1 MSDAEFAAAE
11 AALTPVQRAAL
22 ERAIDTITRFHEL
35 QTLPPLRLETAP
47 GVVCERMTVAL
58 ESVGLYVPAGTAPLP
73 STALMLAVP
82 ASIAGCPV
90 RVMCTPPRPDGSAD
104 PAVLVAARLCGVRKV
119 FKVGGAQAVA
129 AMAYGT
135 ASVPKVVKI
144 FGPGNAWVTA
154 AKQIVAQ
161 DADGAALD
169 MPAGPSEVLVI
180 ADESARPA
188 FVAAD
193 LLAQAEHSVDAQV
206 VLVTISRKVAEA
218 CVAEV
223 ARQLAAL
230 PRREIA
236 GKAIAESRVIIVP
249 TIAAAMEVSNR
260 YAPEHLILQVAR
272 PARTAAAGRR
282 MPAPSSSARGRPKR
296 WATTAAAPT
305 TCCPRT
311 AMPAPTAGCQRVRL
325 RQAHHRAGADCGRL
339 AQPRPDG
346 THAGAT
352 RVPRRARQCRHG
364 SSRRAGAG
372 RQRMSTSILQL
383 ARPDILE
390 LQPYQH
396 AAWDPSLERMHA
408 NEMPWRASGDN
419 SIAGLNRYPEPQP
432 HALVERMAQLYGV
445 PPRQLLVG
453 RGSDEAIDL
462 LVRAFCRAGQD
473 NVVITPPTFGFY
485 KVAARIQGAGVLEVP
500 LRAGRLRA
508 GCRGRSLPPA
518 GSAQDR
524 VSLLAQQPDGQPA
537 RRSRDA
543 ACLHGARGQG
553 AGRRGRGLRRVL
565 RPGEPHRATGRVPEP
580 RHPAHAVEGLRA
592 RRRAPAAR

>member
-1 MSDAEFAAAE
+1 MKSPLDILDWSTLDAATRDAVLRRPVQRDAAELLERARGIVADLRARGDDALRDYTSTLDGVLLESFSVSDAEFAAAE

-104 PAVLVAARLCGVRKV
+104 PAVLVAARLCGIRKV

-129 AMAYGT
+129 SMAYGT
-135 ASVPKVVKI
+135 ATVPKVVKI

-169 MPAGPSEVLVI
+169 MPAGPSEVLII

-206 VLVTISRKVAEA
+206 VLVTVSRKVADA

-249 TIAAAMEVSNR
+249 SIAAAMEVSNR

-272 PARTAAAGRR
+272 PRELLLQVQNAGSVFLGAWTPETMGDYCSGTNHVLPTYGHARAYSGLSVFDFVKRITVQELTADGLRNLGPTARTLAQLESLDAHAN
-282 MPAPSSSARGRPKR
+282 AV
-296 WATTAAAPT
+296 T
-305 TCCPRT
+305 
-311 AMPAPTAGCQRVRL
+311 VRL
-325 RQAHHRAGADCGRL
+325 DAL
-339 AQPRPDG
+339 AQ
-346 THAGAT
+346 AGNA
-352 RVPRRARQCRHG
+352 
-364 SSRRAGAG
+364 
-372 RQRMSTSILQL
+372 
-383 ARPDILE
+383 
-390 LQPYQH
+390 
-396 AAWDPSLERMHA
+396 
-408 NEMPWRASGDN
+408 
-419 SIAGLNRYPEPQP
+419 
-432 HALVERMAQLYGV
+432 
-445 PPRQLLVG
+445 
-453 RGSDEAIDL
+453 
-462 LVRAFCRAGQD
+462 
-473 NVVITPPTFGFY
+473 
-485 KVAARIQGAGVLEVP
+485 
-500 LRAGRLRA
+500 
-508 GCRGRSLPPA
+508 
-518 GSAQDR
+518 
-524 VSLLAQQPDGQPA
+524 
-537 RRSRDA
+537 
-543 ACLHGARGQG
+543 
-553 AGRRGRGLRRVL
+553 
-565 RPGEPHRATGRVPEP
+565 
-580 RHPAHAVEGLRA
+580 
-592 RRRAPAAR
+592 

>member
-1 MSDAEFAAAE
+1 MKSPLDILDWATLDEATRDAVLRRPVQRDAAGLLERARSIVADVRVRGDEALRDYTARFDDVHLQSFAVSDAEFAAAE
-11 AALTPVQRAAL
+11 AVLTPVQRAAL

-135 ASVPKVVKI
+135 ESVPKVVKI

-206 VLVTISRKVAEA
+206 LLVAVSRQLAEA

-223 ARQLAAL
+223 ARQLATL

-260 YAPEHLILQVAR
+260 YAPEHLILQVTRPRDLLLQVQNAGSVFLGSWTPETMGDYCSGTNHVLPTYGHAR
-272 PARTAAAGRR
+272 AYSGLSVFDFVKRITVQELTADGLRNLGPTARTLAQLESLDAHAN
-282 MPAPSSSARGRPKR
+282 AV
-296 WATTAAAPT
+296 T
-305 TCCPRT
+305 
-311 AMPAPTAGCQRVRL
+311 VRL
-325 RQAHHRAGADCGRL
+325 DAL
-339 AQPRPDG
+339 AQ
-346 THAGAT
+346 AGNA
-352 RVPRRARQCRHG
+352 
-364 SSRRAGAG
+364 
-372 RQRMSTSILQL
+372 
-383 ARPDILE
+383 
-390 LQPYQH
+390 
-396 AAWDPSLERMHA
+396 
-408 NEMPWRASGDN
+408 
-419 SIAGLNRYPEPQP
+419 
-432 HALVERMAQLYGV
+432 
-445 PPRQLLVG
+445 
-453 RGSDEAIDL
+453 
-462 LVRAFCRAGQD
+462 
-473 NVVITPPTFGFY
+473 
-485 KVAARIQGAGVLEVP
+485 
-500 LRAGRLRA
+500 
-508 GCRGRSLPPA
+508 
-518 GSAQDR
+518 
-524 VSLLAQQPDGQPA
+524 
-537 RRSRDA
+537 
-543 ACLHGARGQG
+543 
-553 AGRRGRGLRRVL
+553 
-565 RPGEPHRATGRVPEP
+565 
-580 RHPAHAVEGLRA
+580 
-592 RRRAPAAR
+592 